1 MREKLVHAVD
11 EIRSVMTSINE
22 IFKSDSEE
30 VQREWIRF
38 TQKVDK
44 KMEEALRHTIKKS
57 LQVGARGASTDV
69 QHSGLGMCSQMSC
82 SDR

>member
-11 EIRSVMTSINE
+11 EIRSVMTSIHE

-57 LQVGARGASTDV
+57 LQVGARGGFNRCTT
-69 QHSGLGMCSQMSC
+69 
-82 SDR
+82 